1 MRRSLPLSGGRVI
14 TTELPALVMGILNVT
29 DDSFWEGSRFRS
41 TGAAVERALHL
52 VEAGADIIDIGG
64 ESTRPGAQY
73 VSTDEELER
82 LVPVIT
88 RIRRESD
95 IPVSL
100 DTRKGTVLAAALEA
114 GADMLN
120 DISALEDDPAM
131 AGIVARSG
139 IPVILMHKQGTPGT
153 MQNSPQY
160 RDVLVEVKDYLFAR
174 AQFAEKAGIPREKII
189 LDPGIGFGKD
199 RSHNI
204 ALITGL
210 AEIASGGYPVLMALS
225 RKRVIGDITGRD
237 AADRLAGTL
246 AANLVSVYKGATL
259 LRVHDVA
266 ETCDMLKVLRETEN
280 KWNS

>member
-1 MRRSLPLSGGRVI
+1 MSRILPLAGGRVLS
-14 TTELPALVMGILNVT
+14 TDLPAFVMGILNIT
-29 DDSFWEGSRFRS
+29 GASFWEGSRVPS
-41 TGAAVERALHL
+41 AGEAVERALRMAD
-52 VEAGADIIDIGG
+52 AGADIIDIGG

-73 VSTDEELER
+73 VSPEEELDR
-82 LVPVIT
+82 IIPVIT
-88 RIRRESD
+88 RLRKESS
-95 IPVSL
+95 IPVSV
-100 DTRKGTVLAAALEA
+100 DTRKEAVLRTALDA
-114 GADMLN
+114 GADILN

-131 AGIVARSG
+131 AGTAAAAD

-153 MQNSPQY
+153 MQVMPQY
-160 RDVLVEVKDYLFAR
+160 RDVLSEVKEYLFSRAR
-174 AQFAEKAGIPREKII
+174 FAENAGIARDKII

-199 RSHNI
+199 RRHNL

-225 RKRVIGDITGRD
+225 RKRVIGEITGKD
-237 AADRLAGTL
+237 TADRLAGTL
-246 AANLVSVYKGATL
+246 AANLVSVRNGASL